1 MVGRC
6 GRVCEGMVWYG
17 MEWSLT
23 ILLLQALHG
32 GEAAGFD
39 LREILH
45 DPPRPALRHSGTW
58 TIFLDFSVSL
68 FSLSQEKVFQSQM
81 FTFPAGRYYAFFNK
95 RMHFV
100 NFFRHDSSV
109 FLNIDTQIL

>member
-1 MVGRC
+1 MVWY

-68 FSLSQEKVFQSQM
+68 FSLSQEKLCQSQM
-81 FTFPAGRYYAFFNK
+81 FTFPAGRYYASFNK

-100 NFFRHDSSV
+100 IFFV
-109 FLNIDTQIL
+109 TTAQFFLT